1 MLLVSAVSSVII
13 GRKEHSDRRQLPAE
27 NSQGSMLGWGS
38 NISRRSNVNLV
49 DITENRN
56 LNLEAI
62 LVGQ

>member
-13 GRKEHSDRRQLPAE
+13 GRKEHSDRQLPAE
-27 NSQGSMLGWGS
+27 NSQGSMFGRGS

-56 LNLEAI
+56 SNIEAI